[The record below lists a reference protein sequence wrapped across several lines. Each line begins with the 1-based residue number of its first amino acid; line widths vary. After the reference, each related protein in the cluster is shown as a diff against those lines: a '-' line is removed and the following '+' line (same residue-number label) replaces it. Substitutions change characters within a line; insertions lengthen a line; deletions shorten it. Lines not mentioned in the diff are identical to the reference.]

1 MKLKFW
7 QKDTAGSG
15 TPRMSKPKEIPDE
28 VGRHL
33 VVTLKQNPDWVWT
46 LMVVYRDRPGG
57 GSARD
62 MLIFDP
68 KAADR
73 EGVAAVDYAVLMQH
87 PDLILFEGWYDK
99 AQSTFGIKA
108 YNAAAP
114 QTAA

>member
-7 QKDTAGSG
+7 QKDTAASG
-15 TPRMSKPKEIPDE
+15 TLRMSKPKEIPDE

-46 LMVVYRDRPGG
+46 LMAVYRDRPGG
-57 GSARD
+57 GTTRD

-68 KAADR
+68 KAADHQ
-73 EGVAAVDYAVLMQH
+73 GVEVSDYAVLMQH
-87 PDLILFEGWYDK
+87 PALILFEGWYDK
-99 AQSTFGIKA
+99 AQSAFEIKA
-108 YNAAAP
+108 YNAVAP